1 VALADTVFSAE
12 YDLTHAQVV
21 SRNLLA
27 KLSGT
32 RRPEESILYA
42 AHWDA
47 FGLGTPDAAG
57 DTARH
62 GAADDAIGVAGVLE
76 IARAFAAGPRP
87 ERSVVFAAWTAEERG
102 LLGSEWFGA
111 HPTVPLA
118 TMAANF
124 TMDVLQTAGP
134 ARDVVLVGYGQSELD
149 ERLKAAAARQGRSV
163 TPDAHP
169 ERGLFFR
176 ADHFSLARHGVPVML
191 LMGLGGGADLIKGGR
206 EAGDRWVSDYTANCY
221 HQPCDA
227 WRADWDLRGAA
238 QDVAVLYEIGKA
250 LADSRDWPNWR
261 AGSEFKAARDA
272 TAASRK

>member
-1 VALADTVFSAE
+1 
-12 YDLTHAQVV
+12 
-21 SRNLLA
+21 
-27 KLSGT
+27 
-32 RRPEESILYA
+32 
-42 AHWDA
+42 
-47 FGLGTPDAAG
+47 
-57 DTARH
+57 
-62 GAADDAIGVAGVLE
+62 
-76 IARAFAAGPRP
+76 
-87 ERSVVFAAWTAEERG
+87 
-102 LLGSEWFGA
+102 
-111 HPTVPLA
+111 
-118 TMAANF
+118 
-124 TMDVLQTAGP
+124 VLQTAGP